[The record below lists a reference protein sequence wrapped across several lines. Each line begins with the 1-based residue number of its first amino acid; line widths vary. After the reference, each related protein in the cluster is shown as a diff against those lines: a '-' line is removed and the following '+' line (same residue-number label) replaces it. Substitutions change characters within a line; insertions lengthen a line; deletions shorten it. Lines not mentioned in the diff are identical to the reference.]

1 LKLKKKKHKK
11 KKKKKN
17 RKKLQNNP
25 PKKME
30 PKQKSN
36 SGPPKKIQKIKTK
49 TNQPQ
54 KYRNPDFYK
63 TGTKM
68 LIFPQKN
75 YDKTKQPISSTEE
88 KSSVFITYPVEYPP

>member
-1 LKLKKKKHKK
+1 M
-11 KKKKKN
+11 
-17 RKKLQNNP
+17 QS
-25 PKKME
+25 
-30 PKQKSN
+30 KQKSN
-36 SGPPKKIQKIKTK
+36 SAPPKKIQKTKTK

-63 TGTKM
+63 THTNTNILIFCV

-88 KSSVFITYPVEYPP
+88 KSSIFITHPVEYPP